1 MLTPSILVRGS
12 GSQSW
17 QGRVRVQRDVLPR
30 RESAVDDAPRA
41 ADFTCHRDLTCPD
54 LAISARI
61 VPANTSPAVEEKTG
75 RSALNSRKLH
85 YKYKA
90 QTQQPARSTRLASQP
105 VLYKVNKLFTQKK
118 RSNESD
124 YFKYSETLSTASGG
138 VPHWYHWL
146 GIRHVHGHVRLRSG

>member
-1 MLTPSILVRGS
+1 MLAPSILVRGS

-30 RESAVDDAPRA
+30 HESAVDDAPRA
-41 ADFTCHRDLTCPD
+41 ADCTCRRDLTCPD

-85 YKYKA
+85 YEYKSSNSA
-90 QTQQPARSTRLASQP
+90 VSSLNSPRIAARFVQGEQAVYPKEMFELI
-105 VLYKVNKLFTQKK
+105 
-118 RSNESD
+118 